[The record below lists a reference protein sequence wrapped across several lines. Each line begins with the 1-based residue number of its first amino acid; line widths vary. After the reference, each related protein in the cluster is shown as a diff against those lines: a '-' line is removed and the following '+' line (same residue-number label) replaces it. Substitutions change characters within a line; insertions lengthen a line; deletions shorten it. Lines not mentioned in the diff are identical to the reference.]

1 MMSQYQDK
9 KTEFAAYRM
18 MLAGVNLG
26 LDMLIVLSAAIA
38 FPQIS
43 SYAMC
48 LICLAVAVITLVF
61 QIHIDHTLIF
71 SGQFLV
77 EDGEALYAAIG
88 IAGLGFGKR
97 HRQNR
102 RIHSYRHYYIENVKN
117 VDRRSFGIR
126 VKADVYTA
134 SDETVNADK
143 DIFEHPGSMKRLLME
158 KGKKKTA
165 VFRIEHNLTDSEE
178 ARLLEKLESLKQ
190 SPL

>member
-1 MMSQYQDK
+1 MMSKYQDK

-38 FPQIS
+38 FPKIS

-48 LICLAVAVITLVF
+48 LICLVVAVITLVF
-61 QIHIDHTLIF
+61 QIYIDHTLIF
-71 SGQFLV
+71 SGRSLV

-88 IAGLGFGKR
+88 ITGLGFGKR
-97 HRQNR
+97 HRQNL
-102 RIHSYRHYYIENVKN
+102 RIHSYRYYYIENVRN
-117 VDRRSFGIR
+117 VDIRPFGIR

-143 DIFEHPGSMKRLLME
+143 DIFEIPGSMKRLLME
-158 KGKKKTA
+158 KGKRKTA
-165 VFRIEHNLTDSEE
+165 VFRIEHNLTDNEE

-190 SPL
+190 NPL